1 MLHSLLTQYLR
12 EIETAVQT
20 LTNCHVE
27 RYHEEILSSNRANL
41 RIRIRFTN
49 GCLLEINEAVVAENQ
64 ILQTLGYRYHL
75 QDGQNNLIFRY
86 DDTPHFPH
94 LPTFPHH
101 KHEPAQIIAAPKP
114 AVFQVLQ
121 EALSFFA
128 SIPSRR

>member
-12 EIETAVQT
+12 EIETAVQA

-27 RYHEEILSSNRANL
+27 RYQEETLSSDRINF

-49 GCLLEINEAVVAENQ
+49 GCLLEINEAVVVENQ
-64 ILQTLGYRYHL
+64 ILQTFGYRYHL
-75 QDGQNNLIFRY
+75 QDGQNRLVFRY

-101 KHEPAQIIAAPKP
+101 KHEPAQIAPATKP
-114 AVFQVLQ
+114 AVLQVLQ
-121 EALSFFA
+121 EALSFLA
-128 SIPSRR
+128 SIPSR